1 MNRQYSTESQK
12 SEPVGTFA
20 GLICGESTMDLH
32 YDDPVEIGAS
42 WTSRTGTSIQEG
54 TFRNL
59 VCSDT
64 SFDLH
69 VTSEVP
75 TAVRAKVAMSNPLV
89 QSKKFECKQSE
100 LLLNV

>member
-1 MNRQYSTESQK
+1 MNRQYSTESKQ

-32 YDDPVEIGAS
+32 YDTPQENTS
-42 WTSRTGTSIQEG
+42 WTSRAGT
-54 TFRNL
+54 TFQDGAFLNM

-69 VTSEVP
+69 LASEA
-75 TAVRAKVAMSNPLV
+75 TGAVRKAAKPRAVV
-89 QSKKFECKQSE
+89 QPQDFECNQAE
-100 LLLNV
+100 LLLSA